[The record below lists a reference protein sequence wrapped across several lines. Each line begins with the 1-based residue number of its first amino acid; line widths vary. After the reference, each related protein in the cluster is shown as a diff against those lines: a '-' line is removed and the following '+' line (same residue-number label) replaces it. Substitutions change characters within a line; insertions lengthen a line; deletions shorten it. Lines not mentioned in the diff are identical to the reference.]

1 MKMKILKLSKSVK
14 VKVNPYVITS
24 RRLFFSRIG
33 TELLVGLLLIN
44 TWFSI
49 PFIPFGLIMSSFF
62 TGLIILVENFFRSTF
77 IKKFKVYCTS
87 ENLYLIC

>member
-1 MKMKILKLSKSVK
+1 MKILKLSKSVK

-24 RRLFFSRIG
+24 RRLFLSRIG

-77 IKKFKVYCTS
+77 IKKIHPRCKMKCNRKDMFV
-87 ENLYLIC
+87 